1 MRTKHIFSA
10 FMLAAL
16 AAACTNEEF
25 ETVNTATE
33 LGNRVEVGSV
43 TLSLGDADTR
53 FEVGPEFNDL
63 TAAVG
68 DAVGACLIDAPNAEF
83 TGNSKDYKADA
94 KYGYDITQ
102 YISTNYSFKYNGS
115 TWNSEAKMV
124 EGNYMFYAPYNAKH
138 ATRNAVTAKFNP
150 VQQLAANADGTIDEL
165 SAIKELKES
174 KEVMAV
180 SHVFIAAADSKSVTT
195 SLVPIYAYPL
205 ITLTNSY
212 KETPAGGGTPVAT
225 DLVIN
230 QVVIT
235 KSDDSTF
242 PTEATFKFASTDNQT
257 AIEEVSVAT
266 GFVNG
271 LGNFTYKDKDGE
283 GYKDKAFKGLF
294 AEKNGYKN
302 IFTQNLLNTATA
314 SSAAIVVKAPESAYT
329 LKAGTS
335 TAFHV
340 VIPAAAYTSDAAL
353 TVEIYTNKGVFSQ
366 EIDNSIAAGK
376 RYPQVEYNP
385 DGSTITPAEAGAAKK
400 GDKYTV
406 NMISAAGGSDAV
418 VASTAD
424 LATLI
429 QNTDAGSESKT
440 LSVKPLNK
448 NVQLNAAVM
457 NAIKAK
463 SNTRFTVK
471 FTAPVT
477 IATSI
482 STNKTVEFAA
492 GAEIAEGTIT
502 LGNGAKFSTSGKLD
516 IKGGTVIIDGA
527 GFEEATTIENNGGA
541 VTVKSNF
548 VSLENKGGS
557 VSVPNVITGT
567 FTNNGGALTIGD
579 GNKADGSVKTF
590 ANAITNTKGT
600 LEIKAN
606 TTASGIS
613 ANAKEAKITNNGTAT
628 VTTNSGEIDNYG
640 ALNATANSGLIVMAD
655 AAASVTVSGNTGGVG
670 MIKNNIDATSIDI
683 TSAASQVIYYEF
695 TENVNGMLVP
705 QAGIYNAIVLNGM
718 TWSPSANQ
726 TLGVKV
732 IMQDATISVYTP
744 NVTIDIANM
753 HIVKTDAS
761 NSASTLKGNTTAEI
775 NVTAAAI
782 SGDGGAKLVVSNVTV
797 KENTDIEGGNA
808 VETKTFAD

>member
-68 DAVGACLIDAPNAEF
+68 DAVGACLIDAPNVEF
-83 TGNSKDYKADA
+83 TNDSKDYKADA

-174 KEVMAV
+174 EEVMAV

-212 KETPAGGGTPVAT
+212 KEAPAGGGTPVAT

-235 KSDDSTF
+235 KNDDSMF
-242 PTEATFKFASTDNQT
+242 PTEATFKFASNDNQT
-257 AIEEVSVAT
+257 AIEEVTVAT

-294 AEKNGYKN
+294 AEKNGSKD

-329 LKAGTS
+329 LKAGAS

-340 VIPAAAYTSDAAL
+340 VIPAAAYTSGAEL

-376 RYPQVEYNP
+376 RYPQAEYNP

-400 GDKYTV
+400 GDTYTV
-406 NMISAAGGSDAV
+406 NMESATSGSDAV

-429 QNTDAGSESKT
+429 QNTNAGSGSTT

-448 NVQLNAAVM
+448 NVQINAAVM

-463 SNTRFTVK
+463 SNTQFTVK

-502 LGNGAKFSTSGKLD
+502 LGNGAKFSTNGKLD
-516 IKGGTVIIDGA
+516 IKGGTVTIDGA
-527 GFEEATTIENNGGA
+527 GFDVATIENNGGA
-541 VTVKSNF
+541 VTVKSNI
-548 VSLENKGGS
+548 VSLANKGGS
-557 VSVPNVITGT
+557 VSVPNVITGAL
-567 FTNNGGALTIGD
+567 TNNGGTLAIGD
-579 GNKADGSVKTF
+579 GNKAGGNVKTF
-590 ANAITNTKGT
+590 DNDIANTKGT

-606 TTASGIS
+606 TTASGVS
-613 ANAKEAKITNNGTAT
+613 ANAKGAKITNNGTAT
-628 VTTNSGEIDNYG
+628 VTDNKGEIDNYG
-640 ALNATANSGLIVMAD
+640 TLNATANSGLIVMAD
-655 AAASVTVSGNTGGVG
+655 AAASVTVSGDTGGAG

-695 TENVNGMLVP
+695 TEDVNGMLVP

-718 TWSPSANQ
+718 TWSPSADQ

-732 IMQDATISVYTP
+732 IMEDATISVYTP
-744 NVTIDIANM
+744 DKIINIANM

-761 NSASTLKGNTTAEI
+761 NSASTLKGNTTAKI
-775 NVTAAAI
+775 NVTAAVI
-782 SGDGGAKLVVSNVTV
+782 SGDVGAKLVVSNVAV
-797 KENTDIEGGNA
+797 KENTDAGGSA
-808 VETKTFAD
+808 VATKTFAD